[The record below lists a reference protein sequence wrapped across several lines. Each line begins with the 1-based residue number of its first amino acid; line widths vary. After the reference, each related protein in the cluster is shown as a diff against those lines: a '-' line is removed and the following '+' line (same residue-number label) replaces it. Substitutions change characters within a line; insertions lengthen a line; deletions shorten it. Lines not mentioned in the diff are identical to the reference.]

1 MGSFPNN
8 YQRFPSICAL
18 SNDTVAIVWENFKVR
33 FESLKA
39 YKLHI
44 MQDNLIL
51 NQNIHYFYDE
61 DFIDDIDNIQFT
73 DEDFIEEIKKKKDK
87 FSNIA
92 EMFLKEIDYLIK
104 N

>member
-1 MGSFPNN
+1 MRSFPNN

-61 DFIDDIDNIQFT
+61 DFI
-73 DEDFIEEIKKKKDK
+73 EEIKKKKDK

>member
-61 DFIDDIDNIQFT
+61 DFI
-73 DEDFIEEIKKKKDK
+73 EEIKKKKDK